1 MTQHDNRQAANET
14 PHLPVETD
22 RESRA
27 TNVRWVIVAMLM
39 GFTFLGHFNRVSIA
53 VAAKARFIG
62 PGLLSEVQMGLVY
75 SAFLWTY
82 TLSMLPGGWVIDR
95 IGPRLSMAGMGLG
108 LGFGVALTGALGWS
122 GLPIVALFIPL
133 LIVRSIAGFLSTP
146 LHPGAARSVFLWL
159 PLTSRTTAN
168 GLVTA
173 GALVGIALSY
183 PGFGWLMDQFDWST
197 AFVICGTVM
206 MLFTVVWLLYSTDD
220 AASHPR
226 ANAEEKRLVAMN
238 RVAQTYSKIT
248 MSDFTELFRNR
259 PLVALGSSYAAY
271 GYFQYLFFY
280 WIDYY
285 FGTELKL
292 PEGASRRATFIV
304 MIAMAIGMAAG
315 GFISDKLSHRIGV
328 RLGYRTI
335 AIVGMSL
342 SAVFAG
348 FGVAVEDPNHVVL
361 LFSLALASLGMCE
374 GLFWTSATALEP
386 KNGGLACAFIN
397 TFGNAGGILAPVCTP
412 LIGKY
417 FGWPAAI
424 GTACCMSL
432 AGAVLWFWIDA
443 EATSLMKPSDTA
455 VK

>member
-1 MTQHDNRQAANET
+1 MTHETIPSTGPET
-14 PHLPVETD
+14 PQRSAEAHGW
-22 RESRA
+22 SRP
-27 TNVRWVIVAMLM
+27 TNVRWMIVAMLM

-62 PGLLSEVQMGLVY
+62 PGLLSEVQMGFVY

-82 TLSMLPGGWVIDR
+82 TFSMLPGGWVIDR

-122 GLPIVALFIPL
+122 GLPIAALFIPL
-133 LIVRSIAGFLSTP
+133 LVVRSIAGFLSTP

-183 PGFGWLMDQFDWST
+183 PGFGWLMDQYDWST

-206 MLFTVVWLLYSTDD
+206 MLFTVVWLLYATDD
-220 AASHPR
+220 AADHPR
-226 ANAEEKRLVAMN
+226 ANAEEKRLVALN
-238 RVAQTYSKIT
+238 RVAQACSKIT
-248 MSDFTELFRNR
+248 MSDSTALFRNR

-292 PEGASRRATFIV
+292 PGDSSRRATFIV

-335 AIVGMSL
+335 AVVGMSL
-342 SAVFAG
+342 SAVFAW
-348 FGVAVEDPNHVVL
+348 FGVAATDPNHVVL
-361 LFSLALASLGMCE
+361 FFSLALASLGMCE

-386 KNGGLACAFIN
+386 MNGGLACAFIN
-397 TFGNAGGILAPVCTP
+397 TFGNGGGILAPVCTP
-412 LIGKY
+412 LIGQY

-432 AGAVLWFWIDA
+432 AGAVLWFWIDVGKQN
-443 EATSLMKPSDTA
+443 LLGLSD
-455 VK
+455 